1 MPAPPDPPA
10 DPAAESA
17 AANASGPAA
26 AVVSAALPVPPAP
39 EPGAAEPLPPGR
51 AAWRDRWYRIIFEH
65 DTRAGQRF
73 DILLLIAILTSVLVV
88 VIDSVES
95 IHAEYNRLL
104 LTIEIAFTLLFT
116 VEYVVRLIV
125 APNAWRYARSFYGV
139 VDLLSIL
146 PTYIVPLLPVSNS
159 AARISTVRAL
169 RLLRAFR
176 IFKLRSMLTEADA
189 LQAALVQSRAKIA
202 VFISAVLIAVVIA
215 GSALHLVEGV
225 SGNPGFDSIPKSMY
239 FTVVTMSTVGYGDIA
254 PATTVGKLLTTAIIL
269 LGYSLIVVP
278 TGIVSAEIS
287 RSPGVRRRVC
297 DRCGRT
303 GHDADARFC
312 KQCGERL
319 PAVVPTPPKA
329 NPTQATSTNQR

>member
-1 MPAPPDPPA
+1 MPASPEA
-10 DPAAESA
+10 
-17 AANASGPAA
+17 G
-26 AVVSAALPVPPAP
+26 VS
-39 EPGAAEPLPPGR
+39 EPLPSGR

-73 DILLLIAILTSVLVV
+73 DILLLVAILTSVLVV

-95 IHAEYNRLL
+95 IHAEHNRLL
-104 LTIEIAFTLLFT
+104 LTIEVAFTLLFT
-116 VEYVVRLIV
+116 VEYVVRLVV

-146 PTYIVPLLPVSNS
+146 PTYLVPLLPVSNT
-159 AARISTVRAL
+159 AARINTVRAL

-189 LQAALVQSRAKIA
+189 LQTALVQSRAKIA

-215 GSALHLVEGV
+215 GSALHLVEGT
-225 SGNPGFDSIPKSMY
+225 GNPGFDSIPKSMY

-297 DRCGRT
+297 DRCGRS

-319 PAVVPTPPKA
+319 PAMPPVTTPSTPKSPPKSS
-329 NPTQATSTNQR
+329 PK